1 MIKKKIKILI
11 FQIFIL
17 FFFTYISNAQIFI
30 VAKINNE
37 IITNFDLLKESKY
50 LKILNPNISKLDD
63 EKILELA
70 KKSLVTEIIKTK
82 ELKKVIDVN
91 SNNPYTQKQLENL
104 YKSLGFENEDQFNS
118 ELKKN
123 NNYSIEQIKKKIKIE
138 LFWNEF
144 IYARYNNQLKI
155 NKTELINKVNNKK
168 SEKQKEFLLSEI
180 IFTKKKN
187 EPLEN
192 LIKQIKES
200 INEIGFNNT
209 ASIYSISDSSKLGG
223 KLGWIKQ
230 DSLSKLIS
238 SKLENLKEN
247 DYSDV
252 ITLGNNFL
260 ILKIDQIRINET
272 KIDKKRLLA
281 ELIKNETNNQL
292 NQFSRIYFDKIKMN
306 YKIDEK

>member
-1 MIKKKIKILI
+1 
-11 FQIFIL
+11 
-17 FFFTYISNAQIFI
+17 
-30 VAKINNE
+30 
-37 IITNFDLLKESKY
+37 
-50 LKILNPNISKLDD
+50 
-63 EKILELA
+63 
-70 KKSLVTEIIKTK
+70 
-82 ELKKVIDVN
+82 
-91 SNNPYTQKQLENL
+91 
-104 YKSLGFENEDQFNS
+104 
-118 ELKKN
+118 
-123 NNYSIEQIKKKIKIE
+123 
-138 LFWNEF
+138 
-144 IYARYNNQLKI
+144 
-155 NKTELINKVNNKK
+155 
-168 SEKQKEFLLSEI
+168 
-180 IFTKKKN
+180 
-187 EPLEN
+187 

-247 DYSDV
+247 EYSDV